1 MRRYGFRSNA
11 DGAYLYMEENSNNSL
26 AIGFNASQNAL
37 NLSASGSP
45 GCIPTS
51 PPYMSIIP
59 ATGTYAFNSASG
71 TTFSIS
77 GTGNLSAPLHTSFL
91 ATINSADNNVTGNG
105 ATYQLGTNVAFTEI
119 FDKGSNFNTNGTFT
133 APIDGNYFFSTMIL
147 CGGLT
152 ILSTSLELRIVTT
165 ARAYVQTIN
174 PAGLFVSSNATV
186 SFSTVASMTAGD
198 TSRVT
203 LMVNGLAGNTVDIV
217 GSGSQANVV
226 FGGYLLL

>member
-1 MRRYGFRSNA
+1 MRRYGFRSNG
-11 DGAYLYMEENSNNSL
+11 DGTYLYIEENSNNSVAL
-26 AIGFNASQNAL
+26 GFNATQTAL
-37 NLSASGSP
+37 NFAASSSA
-45 GCIPTS
+45 GCIPTT
-51 PPYMSIIP
+51 PPYMSVVP
-59 ATGTYAFNSASG
+59 ATGTYLFNSASG

-77 GTGNLSAPLHTSFL
+77 GTGNVSAPLHTSFL

-105 ATYQLGTNVAFTEI
+105 AVYQLGTNVAFTEI

-133 APIDGNYFFSTMIL
+133 APINGNYYFSAIIL

-152 ILSTSLELRIVTT
+152 VLSTSLELRIVTT

-174 PAGLFVSSNATV
+174 PSTLFVGSNATV
-186 SFSTVASMTAGD
+186 SFSTIASMSAGD
-198 TSRVT
+198 TAVIT
-203 LMVNGLAGNTVDIV
+203 LMVSGLAGDTVDVV